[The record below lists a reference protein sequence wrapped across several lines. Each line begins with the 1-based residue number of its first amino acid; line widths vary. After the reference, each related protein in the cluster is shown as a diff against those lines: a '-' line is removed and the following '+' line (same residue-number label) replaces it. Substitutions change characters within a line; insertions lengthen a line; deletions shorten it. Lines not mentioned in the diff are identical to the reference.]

1 MKSKCK
7 NRWKKGISAYDLV
20 EYYENFYHTKS
31 NPQSKCNSKESLRK
45 FSQKIETQ
53 KNLNSKSNYEQ
64 NSAGGTLHSISN
76 YITEPSN
83 KLQWYRLKTEM

>member
-1 MKSKCK
+1 MKIKHHSPKWYQRRNEKTKMKSKCK

-45 FSQKIETQ
+45 FSQK
-53 KNLNSKSNYEQ
+53 
-64 NSAGGTLHSISN
+64 
-76 YITEPSN
+76 
-83 KLQWYRLKTEM
+83 